1 MNLIITIKF
10 KMSSMLSNILDLQ
23 DKGVDE
29 RKLNLAIPIVLY
41 SDVMEDMRY
50 MSENKLQE
58 LLITLK
64 SDEQIIKDKLEVKDE
79 NICNFI

>member
-1 MNLIITIKF
+1 MDLIVTIKF

-50 MSENKLQE
+50 MSESKLQE
-58 LLITLK
+58 LYETLK
-64 SDEQIIKDKLEVKDE
+64 SDEKVIKEKLGVVQ
-79 NICNFI
+79 

>member
-1 MNLIITIKF
+1 MDLIVTIKF

-23 DKGVDE
+23 DEGVDE

-50 MSENKLQE
+50 MDENKLQE
-58 LLITLK
+58 LYETLK
-64 SDEQIIKDKLEVKDE
+64 SDEKVIKEKLGVM
-79 NICNFI
+79 

>member
-1 MNLIITIKF
+1 MSLPITIKF

-23 DKGVDE
+23 DEGVDE

-50 MSENKLQE
+50 MSKSKLQE
-58 LLITLK
+58 LLITLE
-64 SDEQIIKDKLEVKDE
+64 SDEKIIKDKLEVM
-79 NICNFI
+79 